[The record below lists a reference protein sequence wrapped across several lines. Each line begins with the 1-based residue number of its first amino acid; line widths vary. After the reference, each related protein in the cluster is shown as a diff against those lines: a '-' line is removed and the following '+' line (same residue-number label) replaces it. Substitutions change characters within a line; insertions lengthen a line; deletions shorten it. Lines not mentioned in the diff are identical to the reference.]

1 MKFIGIILG
10 NHTFEFW
17 FMGILVVGLSLF
29 VLVIGIMYLT
39 QYYKKLDLSHSNTTF
54 WSFFFLGVSIVFI
67 FIAFLAPLIYIGT
80 PNYKSINYQE
90 TGVIGDT
97 IGGLMNPFI
106 SISAAIITGLAFY
119 VQFQA
124 NKQQKSIFEKELAY
138 EKKKRTEDHYEKEQE
153 NRLREVDNKFYRLL
167 ALHKENVNEIELH
180 LDHKSVSSGNCAKGR
195 RAFIPLSNE
204 LEYLYLITKSIV
216 VTYNPSIRNRSI
228 FQIAYRIFFEGYFN
242 FKVEGMIWLF
252 TNFKL
257 PNSCYDKIIDAIEEV
272 RDAYNKSSNG
282 SFGLIIGLSGQNF
295 KFDYKP
301 FIGHSSRLAHYFR
314 HLYMM
319 VKYIAEQDVN
329 LLTYGRKRDYLKLL
343 RAQLSNDEQVMLFY
357 NWLGGYG
364 ARWEERTRR
373 SFNFRVNN
381 SFFVDYRMIHNIQN
395 SYLILDFDVT
405 KIFTSGKCKEFLF
418 IVDKSNSDV
427 LFEIHGVKSLLL
439 FEENLQL
446 QST

>member
-1 MKFIGIILG
+1 MESIGIILG
-10 NHTFEFW
+10 NQKFEFW
-17 FMGILVVGLSLF
+17 FMGILVVTLSLF

-39 QYYKKLDLSHSNTTF
+39 QYYKKLDLGHKNTTF
-54 WSFFFLGVSIVFI
+54 WSFFFLSVSIVFI
-67 FIAFLAPLIYIGT
+67 FIAFVAPLIYIGV

-124 NKQQKSIFEKELAY
+124 NKQQKLIFEKELEY
-138 EKKKRTEDHYEKEQE
+138 EKNKRREDNYEKEQE

-167 ALHKENVNEIELH
+167 ALHKDNVNEIELH
-180 LDHKSVSSGNCAKGR
+180 LDHKSVSSGSCAKGR
-195 RAFIPLSNE
+195 RAFIPLANE
-204 LEYLYLITKSIV
+204 LEYLYLITRSV
-216 VTYNPSIRNRSI
+216 VRIHAPSMRNRNI

-242 FKVEGMIWLF
+242 FKLEGASWLLS
-252 TNFKL
+252 NFSL
-257 PNSCYDKIIDAIEEV
+257 PRACYDEIVDAIEEV
-272 RDAYNKSSNG
+272 RDAYHKSNNG
-282 SFGLIIGLSGQNF
+282 SFALIIGLSGQDF

-319 VKYIAEQDVN
+319 VKYIAEKDVN
-329 LLTYGRKRDYLKLL
+329 LLTYGHKRDYLKLL

-364 ARWEERTRR
+364 GRWEERTKK
-373 SFNFRVNN
+373 SFNFRINN

-395 SYLILDFDVT
+395 SYLIKDFDVT
-405 KIFTSGKCKEFLF
+405 KIFTSGKCEEFLF
-418 IVDKSNSDV
+418 IVNKSNSDI
-427 LFEIHGVKSLLL
+427 LFEVHGGVSLLTV
-439 FEENLQL
+439 EENLRL